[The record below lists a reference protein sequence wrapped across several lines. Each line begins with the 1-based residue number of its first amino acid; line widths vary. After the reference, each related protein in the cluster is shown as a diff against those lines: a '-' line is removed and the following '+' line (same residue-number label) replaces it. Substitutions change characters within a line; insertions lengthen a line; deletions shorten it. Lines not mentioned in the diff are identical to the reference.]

1 MTGAM
6 GEDGGENPSSSRIA
20 TDYARQHHDAFRVVS
35 KAQRREKIAGHYEL
49 NERSWT
55 NWMTDPHVW
64 YRHPLLRMLIPFIIT
79 ALDLYMYVEDPLNDA
94 HVPYNVP
101 FQGHAL
107 GLMAFWAA
115 SSAGRA
121 VLRLSLALISWILAA
136 IVGRQLVV
144 GVILRR
150 YVRLACFESGS
161 EGTLVV
167 VFLLGGCFMFAG
179 ALLYNLLAPDD
190 LLNGTSN
197 DIFLIFGAQTQQY
210 RHVNQCWQALSLLV
224 DLLTILTVVDVC
236 LQDELRYPH
245 FLPKFKAIWIRSHS
259 GWVRVLTAWC
269 VFSICAVPIIW
280 LIFLTGPKEDQ
291 ISAPVIFGG
300 SDEVI
305 RSIGAGL
312 LVFVDLLVTVQ
323 DWDFPTFAEPLEIQV
338 PTKVLGTF
346 HDKLKITFL
355 ARFLAMIPQPSCQCW
370 KSLCQYLPSP
380 EFFQVSICGKWLQ
393 YGPLCVVMFIDLCYS
408 RTQLFYDP
416 SLFGQ
421 YVDPRDSFVW
431 SITDQET
438 LAEAYDNGY
447 LKENGSELISF
458 EARWNITSYEALLP
472 ETLTDV
478 KLNSRFVNTG
488 IKYLALWISAAAL
501 ISFACCI
508 CTADWKRARILQEIK
523 MEDGKRSED
532 ENHEEAAPEVKGD
545 FEAPPK
551 VEAETSS
558 MSSEREITT
567 TV

>member
-1 MTGAM
+1 MHRSESVDGAT
-6 GEDGGENPSSSRIA
+6 PKS
-20 TDYARQHHDAFRVVS
+20 
-35 KAQRREKIAGHYEL
+35 
-49 NERSWT
+49 
-55 NWMTDPHVW
+55 
-64 YRHPLLRMLIPFIIT
+64 
-79 ALDLYMYVEDPLNDA
+79 
-94 HVPYNVP
+94 
-101 FQGHAL
+101 
-107 GLMAFWAA
+107 
-115 SSAGRA
+115 
-121 VLRLSLALISWILAA
+121 
-136 IVGRQLVV
+136 
-144 GVILRR
+144 
-150 YVRLACFESGS
+150 
-161 EGTLVV
+161 
-167 VFLLGGCFMFAG
+167 
-179 ALLYNLLAPDD
+179 
-190 LLNGTSN
+190 
-197 DIFLIFGAQTQQY
+197 FLIFGAQTQQY

-224 DLLTILTVVDVC
+224 DLLTILTVLDVC

-269 VFSICAVPIIW
+269 VFIICAVPIIW

-355 ARFLAMIPQPSCQCW
+355 ARFLAMIPQPSCKCW

-447 LKENGSELISF
+447 LKEMRFESKHLSMMLPTAPLGGYTPNFTKNNPHKERFHNYVGASEP
-458 EARWNITSYEALLP
+458 NIRNVGQKGRTSAGRAK
-472 ETLTDV
+472 V

-523 MEDGKRSED
+523 REEATGGKKSED
-532 ENHEEAAPEVKGD
+532 EVHQLPAEAAQEVKED

-551 VEAETSS
+551 VVIAGFLPS
-558 MSSEREITT
+558 
-567 TV
+567 TVFTLL